1 MSYILRNE
9 QLEEFMKKYKL
20 DCTSI
25 IIKIDHDLKKAFYVI
40 DGSKIVKS
48 DYKVMV
54 DFINS

>member
-9 QLEEFMKKYKL
+9 QLEKFMKKHKL

-25 IIKIDHDLKKAFYVI
+25 IIKIDHELRKAYYVI
-40 DGSKIVKS
+40 DGSIIIKS
-48 DYKVMV
+48 DYKTMI

>member
-9 QLEEFMKKYKL
+9 QLKEFTKKYKL
-20 DCTSI
+20 NCTSI
-25 IIKIDHDLKKAFYVI
+25 IIKINHESRKAYYVI

-48 DYKVMV
+48 DYKVLV